1 MNLYD
6 IFNPIQDMDY
16 YEKSIVT
23 NCFIHMLSDDTI
35 NLNMFYHLIE
45 NNGVGGDI
53 DWGVEKWSI
62 DSLTDHGIKGYYDGY
77 LFYIGPEE
85 HGKFDEGEWQVI
97 LKKEQIIPFISCI
110 VNYYS
115 NLENSNVD
123 KFVLLAKNNGFY

>member
-6 IFNPIQDMDY
+6 IFNPIQDVDY

-23 NCFIHMLSDDTI
+23 NCFIHMLSDDNI
-35 NLNMFYHLIE
+35 NLNIFYHLIE

-53 DWGVEKWSI
+53 DWGVEKWSV
-62 DSLTDHGIKGYYDGY
+62 DSLTDHGIKDYYDGY